1 MIVRNI
7 TMLGH
12 KDHGKSTLIGSML
25 MLTNSVTKARIR
37 EAKVYSKKLHKSF
50 EPAFIL
56 DSFHEERTG
65 GLTID
70 ITRAEIPYRDVA
82 FSFIDVPGHEELI
95 KNMISGASYAS
106 TALLLVSAKKDEGIR
121 DQTKRHLYIAR
132 MLGIR
137 NLVVAVNKMDT
148 VRYKEARFS
157 EMRDGLLPFINKIGF
172 GEDAVKFVP
181 ISAYRGEGIV
191 SKSGNMKWY
200 KGEPLIETL
209 YAMSADE
216 SNDSSGPV
224 RVILQGFLDGK
235 KDLIVGKL
243 VRGTLRE
250 GENDICTIP
259 QNERIKVKG
268 IIVNGKRV
276 KKAVAGEPVA
286 LQLDKKISG
295 EARGSIICGFL
306 YCPIPK
312 STITARIFLT
322 EMLGK
327 DFSIKFNGIDLP
339 VKSIKVNRYIDT
351 TTGEASSK
359 KAIEP
364 LNAADAT
371 ISLESKVPV
380 EKFDETRELG
390 RFVLYSRGKF
400 AGIGTVL

>member
-7 TMLGH
+7 TLLGH

-25 MLTNSVTKARIR
+25 MLTNSVTQARIR
-37 EAKVYSKKLHKSF
+37 EARLYSKKLHKSF

-148 VRYKEARFS
+148 VRYNEARFLDMK
-157 EMRDGLLPFINKIGF
+157 EGLLPFINKIGF
-172 GEDAVKFVP
+172 EENSVKFVP
-181 ISAYRGEGIV
+181 ISAYKGEGIV
-191 SKSGNMKWY
+191 SKCSSMKWY
-200 KGEPLIETL
+200 KGEPLIKTL
-209 YAMSADE
+209 YAMSAE
-216 SNDSSGPV
+216 KGNDSSGPV
-224 RVILQGFLDGK
+224 RVILQGFLEDK
-235 KDLIVGKL
+235 KDMIVGKL
-243 VRGTLRE
+243 VRGTLWE

-276 KKAVAGEPVA
+276 KKAIAGEPVA

-295 EARGSIICGFL
+295 EVRGSIICGFL

-312 STITARIFLT
+312 STITARILLT
-322 EMLGK
+322 ERLGK
-327 DFSIKFNGIDLP
+327 DLSIKFNGVDLP
-339 VKSIKVNRYIDT
+339 VKSIKVNRHIDT
-351 TTGEASSK
+351 TTGDESTR
-359 KAIEP
+359 KAVEP
-364 LNAADAT
+364 LNAADVI
-371 ISLESKVPV
+371 ISLESKIPV

-400 AGIGTVL
+400 AGIGTVI